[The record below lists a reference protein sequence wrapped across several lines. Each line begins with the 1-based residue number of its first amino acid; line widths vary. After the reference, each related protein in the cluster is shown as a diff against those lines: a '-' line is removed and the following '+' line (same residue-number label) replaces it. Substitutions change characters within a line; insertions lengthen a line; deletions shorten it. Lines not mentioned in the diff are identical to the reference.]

1 MIAFSLPLP
10 VSLLDRSLTQQ
21 SSTVSLVS
29 DLDHVSEATDNL
41 YAMICKA
48 LDYVE
53 KVLDG
58 TKEGNADVGRALRDT
73 IAAVPKVDPVK
84 FEAMFNNA
92 VQDLLMLVYLA
103 NITQSQ
109 VMLQD
114 KMNDIL

>member
-1 MIAFSLPLP
+1 
-10 VSLLDRSLTQQ
+10 
-21 SSTVSLVS
+21 
-29 DLDHVSEATDNL
+29 
-41 YAMICKA
+41 
-48 LDYVE
+48 
-53 KVLDG
+53 
-58 TKEGNADVGRALRDT
+58 LRDT